1 MLNSTNMARPLDVER
16 YRRERGISWAPL
28 TAEELE
34 ARRLVQV
41 NAETVA
47 NTSSTDFPGHYGPL
61 QDDSWNL
68 SQFTQNLKVE
78 FHHNKPYDAA
88 FSLIGVDASIANA
101 FRRILLAE
109 IPTLAIEDV
118 YVFNNTSVIQDE
130 VLCHRLGLIPL
141 TGGKDG
147 LQKMSWFKKPP
158 PKDAFTMQST
168 SDDPEEDYPLSAR
181 TPNEHNTIVLTLD
194 ITCRWKT
201 LDQDNVDGKKLAEEG
216 ITDPAKRYVHHNV
229 YASDLKLKLEGKQD
243 KFFSAENAIR
253 PVNPDILIAKLRPGQ
268 TISLKCFC
276 YKGIGSDHAKFSPVA
291 TASYRL
297 LPSITITQPIL
308 GADAKKF
315 ARCFPRGVIGYER
328 DEESGEQRAVVRDPM
343 KDTVSRECLR
353 HEEFKDKVK
362 LGRVRDHFIFSVE
375 STGQFESDELYLD
388 AVRLLR
394 GKAERFKRCLDELE
408 EGR

>member
-1 MLNSTNMARPLDVER
+1 MARPLDVDR
-16 YRRERGISWAPL
+16 YRRERGIPWAPL

-34 ARRLVQV
+34 ARRLVQI
-41 NAETVA
+41 NAETVSHTA
-47 NTSSTDFPGHYGPL
+47 STDFPGHYGPL

-68 SQFTQNLKVE
+68 ERFKQNLKIE

-118 YVFNNTSVIQDE
+118 YVYNNTSVIQDE

-141 TGGKDG
+141 TGGLEG
-147 LQKMSWFKKPP
+147 LRWLKWFKKPP
-158 PKDAFTMQST
+158 PKDSFTMQSG
-168 SDDPEEDYPLSAR
+168 SDDDGIPPSVPSVE
-181 TPNEHNTIVLTLD
+181 NTIIMNLKVE
-194 ITCRWKT
+194 CRWQT
-201 LDQDNVDGKKLAEEG
+201 AEQDGVDGKKLARDG
-216 ITDPAKRYVHHNV
+216 AIDPDDKYVHHNV
-229 YASDLKLKLEGKQD
+229 YASDLTFQPEGRHSE
-243 KFFSAENAIR
+243 FFSGDNVIR
-253 PVNPDILIAKLRPGQ
+253 PVNPEIIIAKLRPGQ
-268 TISLKCFC
+268 KIHLTCFC

-297 LPSITITQPIL
+297 LPQITITKPIL

-315 ARCFPRGVIGYER
+315 ARCFPKGVIGYET
-328 DEESGEQRAVVRDPM
+328 DPESGEQKAAVRNPM

-353 HEEFKDKVK
+353 HDEFNDKVK

-375 STGQFESDELYLD
+375 STGQVESDELFLD

-394 GKAERFKRCLDELE
+394 AKAEKFKRHLDELE